1 MYFPEKQLYF
11 CIFLYSL
18 MARKIVLIWTILGLI
33 FIVAN
38 YHFLEQKQLIKAQS
52 EITIFTLDAL
62 ASMHAKMILWENGV
76 VTLKNTKKLSENE
89 KNLLKNAHIV
99 VDIVPLEQSSISSQL
114 QAYQGTYVTI
124 PALSREEILHSPDDL
139 TRQIEL
145 IRNAVVAKDKA
156 HPGYYYDNAGN
167 YIHLINN
174 LYETIQN
181 RLSKYHK
188 ARFITLGGNFDAFV
202 EKFWLKEYHLKK
214 YLNVREFVSE
224 KWIQELLKKE
234 NIRHIFVSFPM
245 TDTDVRSLEQKYNIT
260 IYRLPQIEEDLSGW
274 WYLRYLEKVSDK
286 FIQAFDTY
294 D

>member
-38 YHFLEQKQLIKAQS
+38 YHFLEQKQLIKAQN

-62 ASMHAKMILWENGV
+62 ASIHAKMILWENGV
-76 VTLKNTKKLSENE
+76 VTLKDTKKLSENE
-89 KNLLKNAHIV
+89 KNALQNAHVV
-99 VDIVPLEQSSISSQL
+99 VDIYPIEKSSISSEL
-114 QAYQGTYVTI
+114 QSYKGTYVTL
-124 PALSREEILHSPDDL
+124 PPLSEEEILHNPDIL
-139 TRQIEL
+139 SHQIEL
-145 IRNAVVAKDKA
+145 IRDAVVTQDKA

-174 LYETIQN
+174 LYETIEN

-188 ARFITLGGNFDAFV
+188 ARFITLGGNFDNFV
-202 EKFWLKEYHLKK
+202 EKFWLKEYHFKK
-214 YLNVREFVSE
+214 YSNTREFVSE
-224 KWIQELLKKE
+224 KWIQDLLKKE

-245 TDTDVRSLEQKYNIT
+245 TDADVRSLEQKYNIT

-274 WYLRYLEKVSDK
+274 WYLRYLEKVSNK